1 MSTRTEYRD
10 RLIEALRQRD
20 EAVALLKRIADALGT
35 GEEGDNLVAVA
46 RDSYH
51 AEMELA
57 AIRRAQQEADDIYI
71 ALGGRK

>member
-46 RDSYH
+46 RDSHH

-57 AIRRAQQEADDIYI
+57 AIRR
-71 ALGGRK
+71 GGE